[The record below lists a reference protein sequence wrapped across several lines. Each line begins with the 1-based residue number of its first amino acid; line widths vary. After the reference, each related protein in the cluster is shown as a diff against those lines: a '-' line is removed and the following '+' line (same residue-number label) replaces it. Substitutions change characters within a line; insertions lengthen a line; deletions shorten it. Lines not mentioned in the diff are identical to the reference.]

1 MQTHLAASEQVLF
14 SSVTVRTEG
23 VLPCQ
28 MSDILLHTVLYTP
41 GTIYNLQKETSA
53 ALKAFCSFCS
63 RGKDVFVPNPLL
75 YTSTPCTLLDFFHP
89 LTKVRKKEQ
98 LHWCSWDSAMH
109 NPTSKFHTFLQSLHF
124 KLSSLTGKRFGD
136 SRGYEN
142 QNRTASCLFSFR
154 IPGNHANIDWIRPAG
169 IHGVVQGMGR
179 LAGINGMYRGWA
191 GQLGSKG
198 CSKRRSG

>member
-1 MQTHLAASEQVLF
+1 
-14 SSVTVRTEG
+14 
-23 VLPCQ
+23 
-28 MSDILLHTVLYTP
+28 
-41 GTIYNLQKETSA
+41 
-53 ALKAFCSFCS
+53 
-63 RGKDVFVPNPLL
+63 
-75 YTSTPCTLLDFFHP
+75 
-89 LTKVRKKEQ
+89 
-98 LHWCSWDSAMH
+98 MH

-136 SRGYEN
+136 FRGYEN

-179 LAGINGMYRGWA
+179 LAGINGMYRSWA

-198 CSKRRSG
+198 CSKRRSR